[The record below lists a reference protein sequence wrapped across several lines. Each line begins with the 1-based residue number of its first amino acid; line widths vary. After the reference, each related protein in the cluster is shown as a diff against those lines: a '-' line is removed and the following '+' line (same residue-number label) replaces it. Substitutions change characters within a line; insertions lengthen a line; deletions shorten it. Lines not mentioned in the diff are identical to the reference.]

1 MMRQQPFSW
10 PPTSFNSVLVCFN
23 RYVDEANHWVQMDA
37 PEAVNSYIREF
48 LAARPW
54 VKFWKQIKDTFS
66 K

>member
-1 MMRQQPFSW
+1 
-10 PPTSFNSVLVCFN
+10 
-23 RYVDEANHWVQMDA
+23 MDA